1 VDSVIFSADPIP
13 STEAAQSALID
24 NLSRLGVN
32 VYYSAITSDLHV
44 SGHAALEELRLMVNL
59 AKAKFLFP
67 IGGTFR
73 HMKAFSRMAQDLG
86 YKKEDVLLPEDGDIL
101 EIKKESIKLIG
112 TVDVQNV
119 YVDGLGVGD
128 VGHVILRDRQKMNE
142 EGIAVVVVSVDQHTG
157 KLLSD
162 VDIIS
167 RGFVFE
173 EMAKEILDEAKEV
186 VRSNLEKHERKT
198 ADFRFLRKIIED
210 ELGKYL
216 YSVTERRPLILPVI
230 MEI

>member
-1 VDSVIFSADPIP
+1 
-13 STEAAQSALID
+13 
-24 NLSRLGVN
+24 
-32 VYYSAITSDLHV
+32 
-44 SGHAALEELRLMVNL
+44 M
-59 AKAKFLFP
+59 
-67 IGGTFR
+67 
-73 HMKAFSRMAQDLG
+73 
-86 YKKEDVLLPEDGDIL
+86 
-101 EIKKESIKLIG
+101 
-112 TVDVQNV
+112 
-119 YVDGLGVGD
+119 
-128 VGHVILRDRQKMNE
+128 
-142 EGIAVVVVSVDQHTG
+142 
-157 KLLSD
+157 
-162 VDIIS
+162 DIIS